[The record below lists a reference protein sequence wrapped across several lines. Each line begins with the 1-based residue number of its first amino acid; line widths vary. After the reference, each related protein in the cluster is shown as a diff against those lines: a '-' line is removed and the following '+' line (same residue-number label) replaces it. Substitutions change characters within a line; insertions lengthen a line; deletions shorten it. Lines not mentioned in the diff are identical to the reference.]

1 MSLEWQVVAMCGA
14 ALALRVIVSF
24 RTKPGT
30 SPESQGG
37 QVRRLEQAIGTAPE
51 M

>member
-24 RTKPGT
+24 RTKPCT
-30 SPESQGG
+30 VPVTPGG
-37 QVRRLEQAIGTAPE
+37 QVHRFQGAVGTELE